1 LQAGIGLALAIDL
14 AIASGSASVV
24 IALNIDVNPP
34 AVTLMVL
41 LTGQASVDVLDGL
54 ASASL
59 TLTAGI
65 GVGISPLPVPPNVQ
79 IKVLPPEFDFPK
91 ETITMLATVS
101 VGIHLTV
108 CWVASVDWDGSWQFS
123 QSFTTPPIQVAL

>member
-1 LQAGIGLALAIDL
+1 
-14 AIASGSASVV
+14 
-24 IALNIDVNPP
+24 
-34 AVTLMVL
+34 
-41 LTGQASVDVLDGL
+41 VDVLDGL

-65 GVGISPLPVPPNVQ
+65 GVGIAPLPVPQ
-79 IKVLPPEFDFPK
+79 IKLLPPEIDFPS

-123 QSFTTPPIQVAL
+123 QSFNTPEIDVSL

>member
-1 LQAGIGLALAIDL
+1 
-14 AIASGSASVV
+14 
-24 IALNIDVNPP
+24 
-34 AVTLMVL
+34 MVL

-65 GVGISPLPVPPNVQ
+65 GVTVDPLPIPT
-79 IKVLPPEFDFPK
+79 IKILPPEIDFPS
-91 ETITMLATVS
+91 ETITMIATVS

-108 CWVASVDWDGSWQFS
+108 AWVASVDWDGSWQFS
-123 QSFTTPPIQVAL
+123 QGFTTPEIDVSL